1 MAHDH
6 GTAPAGM
13 RGFLQRFIHS
23 EVSGSIVLLACT
35 IVALV
40 WANSPWAESYQHMLH
55 LKAGVSWGDHSFAL
69 TLHHWVND
77 GLMVVFFFVVGLEI
91 KREMV
96 VGRLSSLDRA
106 ILPVAA
112 AFGGMI
118 VPALIYAALNVGT
131 EGARGWGIPMA
142 TDIAFALGVLAMF
155 GKRVPIG
162 LKVFLMALAIADDL
176 GAVAVIALF
185 YTEKIEMGALI
196 AAAILLVILAGA
208 IKAGVKRV
216 GILAIL
222 IVAFWAAVFTS
233 GIHATVAGILVAM
246 LIPVRAKMEPEEFI
260 STVRNGL
267 TRLEGSRLT
276 RESMIEEGEQL
287 DAIGEV
293 WTAGARMYPP
303 GLAFEH
309 YLHPAQAFFVLPL
322 FALFNA
328 GVAIG
333 GDVGSVLLTS
343 EAMGVILGLFIGK
356 QLGILGFTW
365 AAVKSGKAHLPEGVN
380 FGQVWG
386 AASLAGIGFTMS
398 LFVSDLAFD
407 APHLLASAKLGIL
420 FASLLAGI
428 WGAFLLKRS
437 LGTAGPDVSPGG

>member
-6 GTAPAGM
+6 GTTPAGM

-35 IVALV
+35 VVALA

-55 LKAGVSWGDHSFAL
+55 LKAGLTWGEHSFKL

-77 GLMVVFFFVVGLEI
+77 GLMVIFFFVVGLEI

-96 VGRLSSLDRA
+96 VGRLSSLERA
-106 ILPVAA
+106 ILPGAA
-112 AFGGMI
+112 ALGGMV
-118 VPALIYAALNVGT
+118 VPALIYTALNFGA

-162 LKVFLMALAIADDL
+162 LKVFLLALAIADDL
-176 GAVAVIALF
+176 GAVAVIAIF
-185 YTEKIEMGALI
+185 YTEKIHVGALV
-196 AAAILLVILAGA
+196 AAAVLLVILAGA
-208 IKAGVKRV
+208 IRAGVRRV

-233 GIHATVAGILVAM
+233 GVHATVAGILVAM
-246 LIPVRAKMEPEEFI
+246 LIPVRARMEPEEFVA
-260 STVRNGL
+260 TVREGL
-267 TRLEGSRLT
+267 ARLERTDLT

-287 DAIGEV
+287 DAIDGL
-293 WTAGARMYPP
+293 WRASARMYPS

-309 YLHPAQAFFVLPL
+309 YLHPVQAFLILPL

-328 GVAIG
+328 GVVIG
-333 GDVGSVLLTS
+333 GDVTEVLLSS
-343 EAMGVILGLFIGK
+343 EALGVILGLFVGK
-356 QLGILGFTW
+356 QLGIVGFTW
-365 AAVKSGKAHLPEGVN
+365 LAVRSGKAHLPEGVD

-398 LFVSDLAFD
+398 LFIGELAFD
-407 APHLLASAKLGIL
+407 TPELLASAKLGVL
-420 FASLLAGI
+420 AGSLLSGV
-428 WGAFLLKRS
+428 WGSIILWRS
-437 LGTAGPDVSPGG
+437 LRGSRSKG

>member
-1 MAHDH
+1 MAHGH
-6 GTAPAGM
+6 GAAPAGM

-35 IVALV
+35 VVALV

-55 LKAGVSWGDHSFAL
+55 LKAGVSWGEHSFKL

-106 ILPVAA
+106 VLPVAA
-112 AFGGMI
+112 ALGGMV
-118 VPALIYAALNVGT
+118 VPALIYAAFNLGT
-131 EGARGWGIPMA
+131 DGARGWGIPMA

-185 YTEKIEMGALI
+185 YTEKIEMGALV
-196 AAAILLVILAGA
+196 AAVVLLVILAGA
-208 IKAGVKRV
+208 IKAGVNRV

-222 IVAFWAAVFTS
+222 IVAFWAAVFSS

-246 LIPVRAKMEPEEFI
+246 LIPVRGDIDPEEYI
-260 STVRNGL
+260 ATVRSNL
-267 TRLEGSRLT
+267 DRLEGTRLT

-287 DAIGEV
+287 DAIDGL
-293 WTAGARMYPP
+293 WTASAKMYPS
-303 GLAFEH
+303 GLAFER

-328 GVAIG
+328 GVVIG
-333 GDVGSVLLTS
+333 GDVGRILASS
-343 EAMGVILGLFIGK
+343 EALGVILGLFLGK
-356 QLGILGFTW
+356 QLGIVGFAW
-365 AAVKSGKAHLPEGVN
+365 AAVKSGRAHLPDGVN

-407 APHLLASAKLGIL
+407 APELLASAKLGIL
-420 FASLLAGI
+420 AGSLLAGI
-428 WGAFLLKRS
+428 WGAIVLARN
-437 LGTAGPDVSPGG
+437 LGTVSSGE

>member
-6 GTAPAGM
+6 AAPAGM
-13 RGFLQRFIHS
+13 KGFLQRFIHS

-35 IVALV
+35 VVALL

-55 LKAGVSWGDHSFAL
+55 LKAGVSWGGHSFAL

-112 AFGGMI
+112 ALGGMI
-118 VPALIYAALNVGT
+118 VPALLYTALNFGT
-131 EGARGWGIPMA
+131 DGARGWGIPMA

-185 YTEKIEMGALI
+185 YTEKIEVGALI
-196 AAAILLVILAGA
+196 VAAVLLVILAGA
-208 IKAGVKRV
+208 IKAGVNRV

-222 IVAFWAAVFTS
+222 IVAFWAAVFSS
-233 GIHATVAGILVAM
+233 GVHATVAGILVAM
-246 LIPVRAKMEPEEFI
+246 LIPVRAEIEPEEYLA
-260 STVRNGL
+260 TVRGSL
-267 TRLEGSRLT
+267 ARLEGAELT
-276 RESMIEEGEQL
+276 RESMVEEGEQL
-287 DAIGEV
+287 DAIDSV
-293 WTAGARMYPP
+293 WRASAKMYPA

-328 GVAIG
+328 GVVIG
-333 GDVGSVLLTS
+333 GDVGEVLMS
-343 EAMGVILGLFIGK
+343 AEALGVILGLFVGK
-356 QLGILGFTW
+356 QLGIVGFTW
-365 AAVKSGKAHLPEGVN
+365 AAVKSGKAHLPEGVT
-380 FGQVWG
+380 FGHVWG
-386 AASLAGIGFTMS
+386 AAALAGIGFTMS

-407 APHLLASAKLGIL
+407 APDLLASAKLGIL
-420 FASLLAGI
+420 AGSLLSGI
-428 WGAFLLKRS
+428 WGAILLKRS
-437 LGTAGPDVSPGG
+437 MGKATPEVTPGE